1 MLVIYRKKELTQF
14 FEGLWKGINNV
25 TFLDRTVIT
34 DERIEKLM
42 NEAYS

>member
-1 MLVIYRKKELTQF
+1 MLVIYRKKESTQF
-14 FEGLWKGINNV
+14 FEGLWNGIKNV

-42 NEAYS
+42 NEEH